1 MSIVKNKKNSL
12 RVLFVAMGLMLLSN
26 VCVPQPA
33 EALLIGTKQEIEL
46 GKGVAAD
53 LEKKYGVVNDPELQA
68 RVARIGAAI
77 AAVSDRK
84 DIPYQF
90 KVLNSK
96 DVNALAV
103 PGGYIYLFKGLV
115 DYMPSD
121 HELAGIIGHEVG
133 HIVKRHTVVQI
144 ERSLAVG
151 VLFAILFGNS
161 NSAILGDLI
170 GSALMAGYS
179 REAEREA
186 DNLGVVHT
194 MRAGYNPYSML
205 VGMEKLEAM
214 SGKSNF
220 GLFSTHPDTVNRVN
234 AIRNQINNDFR
245 VRPMVAE
252 KDNAA
257 QVVDGSWSLPTFY
270 AKYAG
275 YTPRMRAH
283 LAAGKIYRV
292 TGLPDYSSDKLY
304 VNDLDSAMAIYY
316 DEDREPVAVVTPQDA
331 SANGLAGMNEMAQ
344 LIVVRIRERAGR

>member
-1 MSIVKNKKNSL
+1 M
-12 RVLFVAMGLMLLSN
+12 
-26 VCVPQPA
+26 
-33 EALLIGTKQEIEL
+33 
-46 GKGVAAD
+46 
-53 LEKKYGVVNDPELQA
+53 
-68 RVARIGAAI
+68 
-77 AAVSDRK
+77 
-84 DIPYQF
+84 
-90 KVLNSK
+90 
-96 DVNALAV
+96 
-103 PGGYIYLFKGLV
+103 
-115 DYMPSD
+115 
-121 HELAGIIGHEVG
+121 
-133 HIVKRHTVVQI
+133 VQI

-214 SGKSNF
+214 SGKANY

-234 AIRNQINNDFR
+234 AIRGQINNDFK
-245 VRPMVAE
+245 VRPVVTE
-252 KDNAA
+252 KDKTA
-257 QVVDGSWSLPTFY
+257 QVVDGAWNLPAFHV
-270 AKYAG
+270 KYAG

-292 TGLPDYSSDKLY
+292 TSLPDYSSDKLY
-304 VNDLDSAMAIYY
+304 VNDLENAMAVYY

-331 SANGLAGMNEMAQ
+331 SANGLSGMNDMAQ